1 MDELQRFVGEQN
13 ISRFVDQ
20 LRRESK
26 AVRQDTLKR
35 LLIEEENR
43 FAAAVER
50 LQIVD
55 RNIVDG
61 AARIASQARVV
72 SQLKSNGRDAREA
85 ERTLQ
90 NFEMIQGL
98 FISYRSHVCR
108 AAEL

>member
-1 MDELQRFVGEQN
+1 MDELQRFVSEQN

-26 AVRQDTLKR
+26 AVRQNTLKR

-43 FAAAVER
+43 FAAAAER
-50 LQIVD
+50 LQVVD
-55 RNIVDG
+55 KNIVDG

-72 SQLKSNGRDAREA
+72 SRLKSNGHDAREA

-98 FISYRSHVCR
+98 FISYRTRFCR
-108 AAEL
+108 AAEP